1 MYTYTSKKGIKYV
14 LYYSE
19 VKLKGGKRNKIY
31 YLLRED
37 KQPTNSMFRS
47 FRAEKLPD
55 TMIIKEIGV
64 NATPLVYKVKNGRD
78 E

>member
-1 MYTYTSKKGIKYV
+1 MYTYTNKKGIKYV

-19 VKLKGGKRNKIY
+19 VKLKGGIRNKIY

-37 KQPTNSMFRS
+37 KQPAMFRS

-55 TMIIKEIGV
+55 TMVIKEIGV
-64 NATPLVYKVKNGRD
+64 NATPLVYKVKNGKD
-78 E
+78 D

>member
-1 MYTYTSKKGIKYV
+1 MYTYTNKKGFKYV

-37 KQPTNSMFRS
+37 KQPTNSIFRS
-47 FRAEKLPD
+47 FRAEKLPK
-55 TMIIKEIGV
+55 TMVIKEIGV
-64 NATPLVYKVKNGRD
+64 NATPLVYKVMNGKD
-78 E
+78 D